1 MAESC
6 SELSQR
12 RGSAKLPSS
21 YKHQEKGWCHG
32 ASILEANKK
41 IGQVRSRETNLGTKL
56 STRSPL
62 YQEKKGQWRC
72 SKRTGFVEGQAD
84 GYLTAFSPMMCK
96 GSLEDSVFGVF
107 RPSTLES
114 ASYIIVSGATA
125 FTGHPSRLETTV
137 TALF

>member
-1 MAESC
+1 M
-6 SELSQR
+6 
-12 RGSAKLPSS
+12 
-21 YKHQEKGWCHG
+21 
-32 ASILEANKK
+32 
-41 IGQVRSRETNLGTKL
+41 
-56 STRSPL
+56 
-62 YQEKKGQWRC
+62 
-72 SKRTGFVEGQAD
+72 EGQAD